1 MYLYCSQQAQSSCRV
16 QDKYCW
22 CCAKAGTHYHSIHTA
37 GQKRF
42 FCVCCLVSWC
52 QSRSC
57 NTPYIWYPIWELI
70 HVASLN
76 MSWDINISLH
86 PIDSFWVS
94 GIIYDDRMRE
104 SALALWCKPVLCSTM
119 LFKQNLYICICISY
133 TAPCVVHALCMV
145 DLVPLQCAL
154 KSASFLGHRSVA
166 ESSHPASPSSVT
178 VPSSDTQNSNPIH
191 MTHLA
196 SLLSQICLYKCCQ
209 KFPLIS
215 TFTSVL
221 SEFSAG
227 QDVQGKAG
235 TYLLWYAGGSLYLCC
250 TGNDRGK
257 QWVCYCDVPFPMQL
271 SSSVP
276 RGQAVWNHQE
286 VLWQSIPVLWQSI
299 RVLWQSI
306 PVLWQSIPV
315 LWQSIP
321 VLWQDPGF

>member
-22 CCAKAGTHYHSIHTA
+22 CCTKAGTHYHSIHTA
-37 GQKRF
+37 GQKR

-154 KSASFLGHRSVA
+154 KSAVFLATGLLPNPVTQLLQAQWQFLPVTPKILTQFIWPTWHPSWAKFVYTSQGSKWSFLGSGQPDHQFWRSGG
-166 ESSHPASPSSVT
+166 
-178 VPSSDTQNSNPIH
+178 
-191 MTHLA
+191 LA
-196 SLLSQICLYKCCQ
+196 SILVVQWSFSPILTKLH
-209 KFPLIS
+209 S
-215 TFTSVL
+215 TVYIITSWRK
-221 SEFSAG
+221 G
-227 QDVQGKAG
+227 R
-235 TYLLWYAGGSLYLCC
+235 
-250 TGNDRGK
+250 N
-257 QWVCYCDVPFPMQL
+257 
-271 SSSVP
+271 
-276 RGQAVWNHQE
+276 
-286 VLWQSIPVLWQSI
+286 
-299 RVLWQSI
+299 
-306 PVLWQSIPV
+306 
-315 LWQSIP
+315 
-321 VLWQDPGF
+321 